1 MKKKD
6 KRKFTKKDGDD
17 KGGSTDQDIISFL
30 VKNGANVNATDYS
43 GSTPLHYTAL
53 YNQPEYARGLIKNGA
68 DLECRDIEGMTPFIL
83 AVEKNHTSVG
93 KVLLENGADYSAKD
107 NNDNNVLHLCCLNK
121 DHATLGLLSEYLSQ
135 LDVNFLRKLLVQVN
149 RSNETPAHY
158 AARRE
163 DPTLLQSMLPT
174 STRAGILSGC
184 PSLDGGIREA
194 EVGFEP
200 SGYGAKVNCPNN
212 RGKTPLMIA
221 CQTKNEHLVE
231 SLLTNGA
238 DASLL
243 DNQQNSALYFA
254 IKARNYDI
262 VSVNCP
268 NNRGKTPLM
277 IACQTKNE
285 HLVESLLTNGADASL
300 LDNQQ
305 NSALYFAIK
314 ARNYDIVS
322 KLLRSVKEKHKI
334 LGWKNRNGD
343 TSLHIVASL
352 GDEEMIVN
360 LHNEGAYRWAL
371 NFCRQTP
378 LHIAAS
384 KGHLKVAT
392 HLTEVHPFSIDA
404 GDENGNTALHY
415 AARNGHVSVVEHLL
429 TLSRPTYNA
438 KNVQGRTAL
447 MYAAENDQTECIEAL
462 LKARNLNVNMTDNFG
477 RTPLMIACEQG
488 NANSVRLLLKNGAEL
503 TYCISHA
510 CKPFAGW
517 NALNLAIWSRNLDCV
532 LEILNSDNWRD
543 AMWNTAKDLNG
554 EWMTPMRQ
562 MIKELPKLISSA
574 YPMTVPGFE
583 LWTSDMRGERVT
595 TTRWMHLNF
604 HRNTLICK
612 QIYFCERLTWNP
624 AEFLVCDVFR
634 QLNVL
639 RQAAPRSTCDDIRH
653 IAIHVFSVE
662 HHEEPDDPKST
673 VVKFDFR
680 FLEQWESYMRS
691 PWTQRPRFLRNCCKP
706 RQKYTHDDITVP
718 FLHSDQVCVL
728 DNRSEPELVHPM
740 RLMLKYNREELISHP
755 VVQSILSQ
763 MWQPVLGL
771 YLLNMGFFL
780 LFIALFTSFMV
791 LTDPPYLLLG
801 QRSLSTAEL
810 CAEMEQNQQKAY
822 HLFVQFPKYALMV
835 ASIIN
840 ILKEIAQLC
849 ASGRSYLTL
858 ENLVEWTI
866 FVLAIVTTI
875 DTSKCMAK
883 TGLREHWQWQTGT
896 VGLTLAWV
904 DMLFFMQRLFPSGN
918 YLGTFVLISKNLL
931 KLFII
936 FSPFWIA
943 FMIGFHLLLANHY
956 AFMDMGNS
964 LTKMITMTSGE
975 VDFSGTMMS
984 HYDKDSGP
992 EAAVYYASVTYAL
1005 MLLFICIMTIAMQ
1018 NMLTAIAVGDVNE
1031 MQGRAH
1037 FDRLRKTHM
1046 LLLGVLRS
1054 SLKPH
1059 RYLLISDK
1067 QWFKHPSTET
1077 LLNLRGVMVFLRIWR
1092 PLPTV
1097 YTYSLDQPRGFLFG
1111 WIYKAMGGTQEYEI
1125 DEEKEDEAEDVTHS
1139 LSLLNELRKTIV
1151 SLEESVLAL
1160 HKTLLQGK

>member
-1 MKKKD
+1 MTLLHHAMRSHNFYLARRLVSDYGADVSARSKSGITPLHLLCKTPQLKETNDSDEEEEDLEEWAKRAVEQTKLKKKD
-6 KRKFTKKDGDD
+6 KRKSIGKKSGDRDGLA
-17 KGGSTDQDIISFL
+17 DQDIISFL

-68 DLECRDIEGMTPFIL
+68 ELECRDIEGMTPFIL
-83 AVEKNHTSVG
+83 AVEKNHTAVA

-107 NNDNNVLHLCCLNK
+107 NNNNNVLHLCCLNK

-135 LDVNFLRKLLVQVN
+135 VDVNVLRKLMVEVN
-149 RSNETPAHY
+149 RFDETPAHY

-163 DPTLLQSMLPT
+163 DPSLLQSMLPT
-174 STRAGILSGC
+174 TIDPEHIDTKGRNWLHIAAETMEPDIVNIMREYGIDINATDSEGNTPLTIAARFGNAAMANK
-184 PSLDGGIREA
+184 LIQN
-194 EVGFEP
+194 
-200 SGYGAKVNCPNN
+200 GAKVNCPNN
-212 RGKTPLMIA
+212 SGKTPLMIA
-221 CQTKNEHLVE
+221 CQTENEHLVE
-231 SLLTNGA
+231 SLISNGA
-238 DASLL
+238 ELSLL
-243 DNQQNSALYFA
+243 DNQQNSAFYYA
-254 IKARNYDI
+254 IKTRNY
-262 VSVNCP
+262 
-268 NNRGKTPLM
+268 K
-277 IACQTKNE
+277 
-285 HLVESLLTNGADASL
+285 
-300 LDNQQ
+300 
-305 NSALYFAIK
+305 
-314 ARNYDIVS
+314 IVS
-322 KLLRSVKEKHKI
+322 KLLRGSKEKHKI

-360 LHNEGAYRWAL
+360 LHNVGAYRWAL

-378 LHIAAS
+378 LHIAAA
-384 KGHLKVAT
+384 KGHLKVTT
-392 HLTEVHPFSIDA
+392 HLTEAHPSSIDA

-415 AARNGHVSVVEHLL
+415 AAKNGHLSVVEHLL
-429 TLSRPTYNA
+429 KLEPPTHNS

-447 MYAAENDQTECIEAL
+447 MFAAEHNQIECIGAL

-488 NANSVRLLLKNGAEL
+488 NAQAVGLLLQSGAEL
-503 TYCISHA
+503 NYCISQA

-517 NALNLAIWSRNLDCV
+517 NALNLAIWSRSLDCV
-532 LEILNSDNWRD
+532 LEILNRDNWHD

-562 MIKELPKLISSA
+562 MIKELPKAAL
-574 YPMTVPGFE
+574 
-583 LWTSDMRGERVT
+583 RV
-595 TTRWMHLNF
+595 LDK
-604 HRNTLICK
+604 C
-612 QIYFCERLTWNP
+612 
-624 AEFLVCDVFR
+624 
-634 QLNVL
+634 
-639 RQAAPRSTCDDIRH
+639 
-653 IAIHVFSVE
+653 VE
-662 HHEEPDDPKST
+662 QYEEPDDPKSR

-691 PWTQRPRFLRNCCKP
+691 PWTQRPRFLRNCCKS

-740 RLMLKYNREELISHP
+740 RLMLKYNREELFSHP
-755 VVQSILSQ
+755 VVQSILSR
-763 MWQPVLGL
+763 MWQPVLGF
-771 YLLNMGFFL
+771 YLLNMAFFL
-780 LFIALFTSFMV
+780 LFVSLFTSFMV

-822 HLFVQFPKYALMV
+822 RLFVQFPKYALMV
-835 ASIIN
+835 TSIIN
-840 ILKEIAQLC
+840 ILKEIAQLS

-866 FVLAIVTTI
+866 FVLAVVTTI
-875 DTSKCMAK
+875 DTSACMAK

-904 DMLFFMQRLFPSGN
+904 DMLFFMQRLFSSGN
-918 YLGTFVLISKNLL
+918 YVGTFVLISKNLL
-931 KLFII
+931 KLFAI

-956 AFMDMGNS
+956 AFMDLGNS

-984 HYDKDSGP
+984 HYDEGSGP

-1005 MLLFICIMTIAMQ
+1005 MLLFICIMTIGMQ

-1037 FDRLRKTHM
+1037 FDRLRKT
-1046 LLLGVLRS
+1046 
-1054 SLKPH
+1054 
-1059 RYLLISDK
+1059 
-1067 QWFKHPSTET
+1067 TET

-1097 YTYSLDQPRGFLFG
+1097 YTYSLDQPRGILFG
-1111 WIYKAMGGTQEYEI
+1111 WIYKAMGGTEEYEI
-1125 DEEKEDEAEDVTHS
+1125 SEENEDEEEVSGS
-1139 LSLLNELRKTIV
+1139 LSLLNELKITV
-1151 SLEESVLAL
+1151 SNLEEAALAL
-1160 HKTLLQGK
+1160 HKTIIQGK